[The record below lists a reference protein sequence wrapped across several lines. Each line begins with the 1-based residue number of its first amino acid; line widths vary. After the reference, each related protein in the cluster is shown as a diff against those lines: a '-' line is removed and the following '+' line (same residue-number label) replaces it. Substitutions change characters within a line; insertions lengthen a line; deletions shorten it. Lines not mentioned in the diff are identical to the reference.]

1 MTHTIVKE
9 TGTEVISDNIQVKIT
24 EDNDRVYIEVL
35 ENKDWGD
42 SSNNKIEL
50 ASTNSLSIPKAR
62 ELDLKL

>member
-1 MTHTIVKE
+1 MTRTIVKE

-50 ASTNSLSIPKAR
+50 AITNNLSIPKAR